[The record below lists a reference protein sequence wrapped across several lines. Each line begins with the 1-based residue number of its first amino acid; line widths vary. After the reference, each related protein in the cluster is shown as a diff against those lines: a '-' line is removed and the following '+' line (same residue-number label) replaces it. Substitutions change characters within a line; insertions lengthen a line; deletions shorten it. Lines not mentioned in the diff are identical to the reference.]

1 MTATSRTDLK
11 LQAFLPYVLNNLAE
25 RVSAGLS
32 GIYVDEYQLSIP
44 EWRVIANLA
53 EHSTLNAR
61 QIVAFTTMEKSKV
74 TRAVANLSERGLI
87 TQERAE
93 GDNRAK
99 DLTLTDEGLALYRS
113 IVPRLLDW
121 ERELLTEMT
130 SGEYRDL
137 IYLLG
142 KLDARLKSL

>member
-1 MTATSRTDLK
+1 MRLSSRS
-11 LQAFLPYVLNNLAE
+11 
-25 RVSAGLS
+25 R
-32 GIYVDEYQLSIP
+32 
-44 EWRVIANLA
+44 
-53 EHSTLNAR
+53 AR
-61 QIVAFTTMEKSKV
+61 
-74 TRAVANLSERGLI
+74 
-87 TQERAE
+87 
-93 GDNRAK
+93 